1 MLKYAIE
8 VQDTDGD
15 YIQAADPTRRYTDAV
30 TALAGLTGEGTY
42 RVRFGRQTKTEKVV
56 APEPSGYVVGDVIRT
71 PRGTRDGSVIKVED
85 GFVFYY
91 SLDQQGGVPLNAVT
105 RKVAVEK
112 AKLVRKAAAP
122 KAA

>member
-8 VQDTDGD
+8 AQDTDGD
-15 YIQAADPTRRYTDAV
+15 YVQVADPTRRYTDAL
-30 TALAGLTGEGTY
+30 TALEALTGEGVY
-42 RVRFGRQTKTEKVV
+42 RVRFGRQVKVEKAV
-56 APEPSGYVVGDVIRT
+56 EPQSPSFREGDVIRT

-85 GFVFYY
+85 GIVFYY
-91 SLDQQGGVPLNAVT
+91 SLDEQGGVPLNAVT

>member
-8 VQDTDGD
+8 VQDTEGD
-15 YIQAADPTRRYTDAV
+15 YIQAADPTRRYTDAI

-71 PRGTRDGSVIKVED
+71 PRGKFDGEVVEVQDTTLVYRSVKD
-85 GFVFYY
+85 G
-91 SLDQQGGVPLNAVT
+91 
-105 RKVAVEK
+105 VATGP
-112 AKLVRKAAAP
+112 VRKADQDKVTLVRRTAVAQAA
-122 KAA
+122 